1 MTEKTIA
8 QKLLIKEN
16 NRLLLVNTPAD
27 LLPSLGPLPAGV
39 TLLKD
44 VDSQAD
50 AILLFVA
57 NQADL
62 EQHLP
67 GLKVRLAP
75 KGMVWVFYYKLTSK
89 KRGNINRD
97 SINAYA
103 KGLGL
108 EGIAMISVDEDVS
121 ALRLKLVS

>member
-1 MTEKTIA
+1 MTEKTVA

-16 NRLLLVNTPAD
+16 NRLQFVNAPVE

-39 TLLKD
+39 TLLND
-44 VDSQAD
+44 VDAQAD
-50 AILLFVA
+50 IILLFTA
-57 NQADL
+57 NQVEL

-67 GLKVRLAP
+67 GLKARLAP
-75 KGMVWVFYYKLTSK
+75 KGLLWVFYYKLTSK
-89 KRGNINRD
+89 KRGDIHRD

-121 ALRLKLVS
+121 ALRLKIVT

>member
-1 MTEKTIA
+1 
-8 QKLLIKEN
+8 LIKEN
-16 NRLLLVNTPAD
+16 NRLLFVNAPAG

-39 TLLKD
+39 TLLND
-44 VDSQAD
+44 VDIQAD
-50 AILLFVA
+50 AILLFAA
-57 NQADL
+57 NQAEL

-67 GLKVRLAP
+67 GLKSCLAP
-75 KGMVWVFYYKLTSK
+75 KGLLWLFYYKITSE
-89 KRGNINRD
+89 KRGNIHRD

-121 ALRLKLVS
+121 ALRLKIVT

>member
-1 MTEKTIA
+1 MTEKTVA

-16 NRLLLVNTPAD
+16 NRLLFVNAPAE

-39 TLLKD
+39 TLLND
-44 VDSQAD
+44 VDTQAD

-57 NQADL
+57 NQAEL
-62 EQHLP
+62 EQYLP
-67 GLKVRLAP
+67 GLKARLAP
-75 KGMVWVFYYKLTSK
+75 KGLLWVFYYKLTSK
-89 KRGNINRD
+89 KRGDIHRD

-103 KGLGL
+103 KSLGL

-121 ALRLKLVS
+121 ALRLKVVS